1 MFGTR
6 AVETAGSVHSH
17 SLQDDKG
24 TYPCGS
30 NNTIPLCF
38 SHFASPHVSSSVITA
53 SGYSLS
59 PEEMKVSMMT
69 CQIAGFTVYPRKI
82 QHPQPT

>member
-38 SHFASPHVSSSVITA
+38 SHFAASNISSELDAAMSCPDYA
-53 SGYSLS
+53 LS
-59 PEEMKVSMMT
+59 ALEMKVSMMT
-69 CQIAGFTVYPRKI
+69 
-82 QHPQPT
+82 